1 MSPRTGR
8 PKSENP
14 KATQIA
20 VRLDEDTLKKLDL
33 VAERNSETRVQTIR
47 NGIKRI
53 YTAEV
58 NKMAELTMKTKNQ
71 GTVIVNNTA
80 SAFVTRDVVT
90 NEISA
95 YFICMNDC
103 NYEVSETVYNA
114 VINKFN
120 LMVD

>member
-33 VAERNSETRVQTIR
+33 VAEKNSETRVQTIR

-71 GTVIVNNTA
+71 GTVIVNHTA
-80 SAFVTRDVVT
+80 SAHVTRDIVT

-95 YFICMNDC
+95 YYICMNDC